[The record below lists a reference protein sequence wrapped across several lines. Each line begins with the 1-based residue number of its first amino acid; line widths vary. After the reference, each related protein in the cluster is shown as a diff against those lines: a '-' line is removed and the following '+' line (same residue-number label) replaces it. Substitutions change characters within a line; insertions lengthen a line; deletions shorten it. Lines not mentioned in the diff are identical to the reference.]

1 MSVGN
6 RLLVAGS
13 ANLDHVVRADR
24 IPAPGETVLGREYRT
39 FPGGKGANQAV
50 AAARAGGAEVAMLVA
65 LGDDPA
71 ARVLEDSLRQ
81 AGVALELRRRPDLPT
96 GVAFI
101 CLADGAENAITVA
114 PGANAALTAADLPP
128 LDGTACLLLQLET
141 PLPAVLAYAQAARA
155 AGVTVVLNAA
165 PACPLPDA
173 LLRSVDVLVAN
184 EGEIAALAAIEGDVC
199 AAMDA
204 LPVATVVVTLGEAG
218 ALARDAAGRR
228 LQPAFTVEAV
238 DTTAAG
244 DTFCGVLAA
253 ALARGEALPAAMREA
268 AAASALA
275 CTVLGA
281 QSSIPQRA
289 QVRAL
294 LARPDPADALQA
306 LARLTARY
314 GGPTEPTH
322 ESARPQ

>member
-1 MSVGN
+1 MTAGKRV
-6 RLLVAGS
+6 LVAGS
-13 ANLDHVVRADR
+13 ANLDYVVRAGR
-24 IPAPGETVLGREYRT
+24 IPAPGETVLGREFRT

-50 AAARAGGAEVAMLVA
+50 AAARAGGADVAMLVA
-65 LGDDPA
+65 LGEDPA
-71 ARVLEDSLRQ
+71 ARVLEDALRQ
-81 AGVALELRRRPDLPT
+81 AGIALEIRRRRDLPT

-101 CLADGAENAITVA
+101 CLSDDAENAITVA
-114 PGANAALTAADLPP
+114 PGANAALSADDLPA
-128 LDGTACLLLQLET
+128 LDGVACLLLQLET

-165 PACPLPDA
+165 PAQALPDA
-173 LLRSVDVLVAN
+173 LLRSIDVLVAN
-184 EGEIAALAAIEGDVC
+184 EGEIALLAATEGDVC
-199 AAMDA
+199 AAMEA
-204 LPVATVVVTLGEAG
+204 LPVPTIVVTLGEAG
-218 ALARDAAGRR
+218 AIARDAAGDS
-228 LQPAFTVEAV
+228 LQPAFAVDAV

-275 CTVLGA
+275 CTALGA

-294 LARPDPADALQA
+294 LARPDPVDALQA
-306 LARLTARY
+306 LARLTARF
-314 GGPTEPTH
+314 GRPPEPTDK
-322 ESARPQ
+322 SARLQ